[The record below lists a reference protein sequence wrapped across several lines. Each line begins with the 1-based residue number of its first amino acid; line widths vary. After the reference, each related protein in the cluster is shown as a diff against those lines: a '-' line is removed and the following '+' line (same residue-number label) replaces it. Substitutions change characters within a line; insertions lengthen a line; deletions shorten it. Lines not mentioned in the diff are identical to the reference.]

1 MAKDWIIAM
10 KPVFV
15 ATDATMNHAACQE
28 ISRTV
33 IFPGTYA
40 NHKNHDEVIFVYIK
54 TADRITS

>member
-1 MAKDWIIAM
+1 M